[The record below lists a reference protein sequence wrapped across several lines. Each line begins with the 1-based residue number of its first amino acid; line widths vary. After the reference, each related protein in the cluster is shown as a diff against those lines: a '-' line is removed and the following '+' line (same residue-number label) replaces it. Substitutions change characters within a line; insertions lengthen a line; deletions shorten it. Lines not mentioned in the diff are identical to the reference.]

1 MTEREKYE
9 VWFAEKMEKLIDPSQ
24 RFITKEIMWE
34 GWKGKSDS
42 MLQDN
47 AS

>member
-1 MTEREKYE
+1 MTEREIFE
-9 VWFAEKMEKLIDPSQ
+9 VWFVTHMESKIDPSQ

-42 MLQDN
+42 LLQDN